1 MSSTNKQTASKKKSV
16 TMRMDRVQPDRRFL
30 ADDRR
35 NRKCSGF
42 LRSPP
47 AAWHP
52 LLVLTCTHCKRG
64 IGETGAELRED
75 GESHEMENKTP
86 PTIPAKRSTSLIYA
100 IQLIWDFYVLW
111 DQQNGRFLVHF
122 AQLLVGERRQKLPQF
137 LRDHSMTRCARGCS
151 AKTRSHS
158 ARIPRLWLV

>member
-1 MSSTNKQTASKKKSV
+1 MFGFSSVSTSGVASTS
-16 TMRMDRVQPDRRFL
+16 
-30 ADDRR
+30 
-35 NRKCSGF
+35 
-42 LRSPP
+42 SPHM
-47 AAWHP
+47 HP
-52 LLVLTCTHCKRG
+52 CKRG

-100 IQLIWDFYVLW
+100 TQLIWDFYVLW

-137 LRDHSMTRCARGCS
+137 LCDHSMIRCVRGCS